1 MNTLIITHWWSS
13 FSPRLRINF
22 ESHVIFPYYTP
33 HTTPDFH
40 WPWPTGQPARIKI
53 WLNFFE
59 CDSRE
64 KNNGADIRTRP
75 IWSSTIS
82 EVDLIT
88 KNSQIDWQQC
98 STWRGKRSWD
108 QVADLWWQRS
118 LQMMMTHTGNLSS
131 LRWQEVARRQGA
143 EEVAVIWAYSVAL
156 VWLLRFVSKRFVNE
170 IINWLDYQS
179 NISKSLIIKAFDNQA
194 QEPNNQINQSWRKS
208 LICSLGKNR
217 TDRKKSNTN
226 C

>member
-1 MNTLIITHWWSS
+1 
-13 FSPRLRINF
+13 
-22 ESHVIFPYYTP
+22 
-33 HTTPDFH
+33 
-40 WPWPTGQPARIKI
+40 
-53 WLNFFE
+53 
-59 CDSRE
+59 
-64 KNNGADIRTRP
+64 
-75 IWSSTIS
+75 
-82 EVDLIT
+82 
-88 KNSQIDWQQC
+88 
-98 STWRGKRSWD
+98 
-108 QVADLWWQRS
+108 LWWQRS

-170 IINWLDYQS
+170 INQLTWLSIKYLKKLDHQS
-179 NISKSLIIKAFDNQA
+179 LWQSSPALFLVIKGFHNQA

-208 LICSLGKNR
+208 LICSLEKNR